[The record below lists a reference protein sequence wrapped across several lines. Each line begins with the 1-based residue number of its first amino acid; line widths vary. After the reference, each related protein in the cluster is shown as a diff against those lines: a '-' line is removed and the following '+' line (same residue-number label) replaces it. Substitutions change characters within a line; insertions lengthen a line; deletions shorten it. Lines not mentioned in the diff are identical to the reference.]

1 MIPSLRSCV
10 RSQYILIGHAAYIY
24 PCYSLKNMA
33 VNPGLIFV
41 FDTQNIQRFFYD
53 VLEHPDLIFD
63 LWTQEQKRETWQSI
77 VMKEDRKRKEVSGT
91 TKSTRKTKKLVAQY
105 R

>member
-1 MIPSLRSCV
+1 
-10 RSQYILIGHAAYIY
+10 
-24 PCYSLKNMA
+24 MA